1 MAHRWLQSSAQGS
14 AYFPLLSP
22 QAPPSRRD
30 EVGTVHRVCG
40 NAAEL
45 YGDKARP
52 CVPCDEGGLG

>member
-40 NAAEL
+40 NTAEL
-45 YGDKARP
+45 YGDKARA